1 MKLHQVAQFA
11 SDLDRVESFYA
22 THFEARTLG
31 KFDPPGLLFMQ
42 VGETRVLFEKNTN
55 SALFYF
61 RVLDI
66 HAEVERLRVSNVV
79 IETEPHVIFTDV
91 EGAFGNANEDEWMAF
106 FRDSENNLV
115 GLASRKPTA

>member
-22 THFEARTLG
+22 TPFEARTLG

-42 VGETRVLFEKNTN
+42 VGETRVLFEKNAN
-55 SALFYF
+55 SALLYF
-61 RVLDI
+61 RVPDI
-66 HAEVERLRVSNVV
+66 HAEVERPRESNVV
-79 IETEPHVIFTDV
+79 IETEPHVIFNDA
-91 EGAFGNANEDEWMAF
+91 EGAFGNAKEDEWMAF